1 MGSEM
6 CIRDRSTGY
15 DDIITRGDI
24 KSSRS
29 VAAFYFKGNVLLAVD
44 AVNAPREFMMA
55 RMAISKGNTFDK
67 VKLADPEADLKSIEP
82 LPV

>member
-1 MGSEM
+1 M
-6 CIRDRSTGY
+6 
-15 DDIITRGDI
+15 
-24 KSSRS
+24 
-29 VAAFYFKGNVLLAVD
+29 LLAVD